1 MQDDELNVGTV
12 LAKIFGKLDVL
23 NMKIDELK
31 EKQEESNQALQ
42 KVKESIYDLYGAKN
56 FNLESTIVTNAR
68 HYQALKKSHDDLLKV
83 KDGMDN
89 NITGDFLAMDIRQVL
104 YHLGTITG
112 EITTDDLL
120 GNIFANFCIG
130 K

>member
-42 KVKESIYDLYGAKN
+42 KVKESIYGPDQGLYARIRDLEQWKAT
-56 FNLESTIVTNAR
+56 STKMTWMLMTGMA
-68 HYQALKKSHDDLLKV
+68 SLLTFFV
-83 KDGMDN
+83 KD
-89 NITGDFLAMDIRQVL
+89 F
-104 YHLGTITG
+104 
-112 EITTDDLL
+112 
-120 GNIFANFCIG
+120 FG
-130 K
+130 KF